1 MRGASFI
8 TRSFLS
14 QQCPLSSSLD
24 DQKVIAKE
32 ESVSC
37 TYQVS
42 KRLWNEEMK
51 GFQDFV
57 CMKWEKNQNQSSG
70 KEEMAY
76 STYTAIH

>member
-51 GFQDFV
+51 GF
-57 CMKWEKNQNQSSG
+57 
-70 KEEMAY
+70 
-76 STYTAIH
+76 